1 MGTTENATQAD
12 LVNRWRAGCA
22 KAQINIPAWGEEVIM
37 IKTLIIA
44 VLAAALVVFAS
55 GAASATGQMDRT
67 GTIVGPAMTNHGGNG
82 AITWADGM
90 MDRAGTIVHP
100 SLTNHSGN
108 GTFALADG
116 MMDRTG
122 SIIHPSMMRHSGNTA
137 LAWAVGDMDRTG
149 SIVHP
154 SMMNYS
160 GNSALASA
168 DGMMDR
174 TGSIAHP
181 SMMNVSGTATLALA
195 DGDMDRTG
203 SIVHP
208 SMMRHGGPGAM
219 FHESQGSHK
228 LIGAEVAD
236 NSGHKL
242 GIVDDLIA
250 GADGRLDY
258 VIVSRNKIQGVGR
271 ELVAVPVDEVPMNV
285 SGRDKCT
292 LDISKAA
299 FDKAPGFA
307 IGQRPL
313 LASGK
318 WKSEA
323 RGYFSTLGKTSS
335 QTAEPGGTSGQQEG
349 SGY

>member
-1 MGTTENATQAD
+1 M
-12 LVNRWRAGCA
+12 R
-22 KAQINIPAWGEEVIM
+22 EEEDIM
-37 IKTLIIA
+37 VKIFITAL
-44 VLAAALVVFAS
+44 LTAALVVFAS

-116 MMDRTG
+116 MMDRSG
-122 SIIHPSMMRHSGNTA
+122 SIVHPSMMNHSGNGT

-154 SMMNYS
+154 AMTNYS
-160 GNSALASA
+160 GNSALALA

-174 TGSIAHP
+174 AGTIVHP
-181 SMMNVSGTATLALA
+181 SMMNVSGTTTLALA

-208 SMMRHGGPGAM
+208 SMMR
-219 FHESQGSHK
+219 QGFHK
-228 LIGAEVAD
+228 LLGAEVAD

-271 ELVAVPVDEVPMNV
+271 ELVAVPVDDVPMNV
-285 SGRDKCT
+285 SGSDKCT

-307 IGQRPL
+307 ISQRPL
-313 LASGK
+313 FASGQ